1 MKVTED
7 ARPGVMQVQEG
18 GWYDPAEPSKPGTL
32 DKYGDV
38 NVLSLDIGTSK
49 LAQGNTSQTVMA
61 EAEKFAGEPPAVTV
75 FTAPAAAA

>member
-1 MKVTED
+1 M
-7 ARPGVMQVQEG
+7 
-18 GWYDPAEPSKPGTL
+18 
-32 DKYGDV
+32 
-38 NVLSLDIGTSK
+38 LSLDIGSSK